1 MTTHD
6 SHDVAAKELRR
17 WMAWL
22 GLPTLAAAA
31 FLGASLAGFG
41 AWFLAPAI
49 VVGPGF
55 GAVAL
60 VWLALT
66 SDTNAGGAQHAH
78 AEGKL
83 APQLAVAVAEPE

>member
-6 SHDVAAKELRR
+6 SNAVAAKELQR
-17 WMAWL
+17 WLAWL

-31 FLGASLAGFG
+31 FLGASLAGLG
-41 AWFLAPAI
+41 AWLLAPAI

-66 SDTNAGGAQHAH
+66 SDTNAGGAKHVH
-78 AEGKL
+78 GEGML
-83 APQLAVAVAEPE
+83 ASPQLAVAEPE

>member
-6 SHDVAAKELRR
+6 SHALAAKEVRR

-22 GLPTLAAAA
+22 GIPTLAAAA
-31 FLGASLAGFG
+31 FLGASLAGLG
-41 AWFLAPAI
+41 AWLLAPAI
-49 VVGPGF
+49 VVGPGI

-66 SDTNAGGAQHAH
+66 SDTNAGVKHAP
-78 AEGKL
+78 AESLL
-83 APQLAVAVAEPE
+83 ASPQLAVAEPE